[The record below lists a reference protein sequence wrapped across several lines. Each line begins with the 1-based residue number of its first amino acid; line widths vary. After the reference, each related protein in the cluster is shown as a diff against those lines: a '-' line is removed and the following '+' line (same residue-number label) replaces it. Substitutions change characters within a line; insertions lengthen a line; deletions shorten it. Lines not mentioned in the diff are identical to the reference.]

1 MNIESAIPANKNK
14 DDPWLVKLVV
24 DEVSGGGGA
33 GMTLVRGRQIQAI
46 DGGEMVDTLDEVKVI
61 LAGEGAGVGLQKGS
75 KVEPGKR
82 LGVKGPVWEVVIEGE
97 RWGVGVDWRV
107 LP

>member
-1 MNIESAIPANKNK
+1 MNIESAVPANTNK
-14 DDPWLVKLVV
+14 DDPWLVKLVI

-46 DGGEMVDTLDEVKVI
+46 DGGEMVDTFGEVKVI
-61 LAGEGAGVGLQKGS
+61 LAGEAAGVGLQKGS

-82 LGVKGPVWEVVIEGE
+82 LGVKSPVWEVVIEGE
-97 RWGVGVDWRV
+97 KWGVGVDWKV